1 MMSPPLP
8 TASPLPV
15 PSPLPPRS
23 PLEALILARC
33 SVRRYDARPVPDE
46 HILSILEAAR
56 LAPSASNSQPWRF
69 VVVKEPR
76 AREELARRCFSGI
89 FSRTRFAAEA
99 PVIIALCAERVG
111 MAEAAKSL
119 KDGAMYQLDCGIA
132 GEHIALRAAE
142 LGLGTCWIGWFNR
155 RGARRATGTP
165 RHVKVVSLI
174 ALGYP
179 VAGFEPR
186 EKVRKP
192 LGSIL
197 WLNSWGKSYPGS
209 DGGGKTSK

>member
-1 MMSPPLP
+1 MSSPLAA
-8 TASPLPV
+8 ASPLPV
-15 PSPLPPRS
+15 PSPCVPRS

-33 SVRRYDARPVPDE
+33 SVRRYDTRPVPDE
-46 HILSILEAAR
+46 HVLSIMEAAR

-69 VVVKEPR
+69 VVVKEPKSR
-76 AREELARRCFSGI
+76 DELARRCFSGL
-89 FSRTRFAAEA
+89 FSATRFAANA
-99 PVIIALCAERVG
+99 PVIIALCAERAG

-119 KDGAMYQLDCGIA
+119 KDSAMYQLDCGIA

-155 RGARRATGTP
+155 RGARRAIGAP

-179 VAGFEPR
+179 AAGFQPR
-186 EKVRKP
+186 GKVRKP
-192 LGSIL
+192 LDSIL
-197 WLNSWGKSYPGS
+197 WLNSWGTSYQGS
-209 DGGGKTSK
+209 GGGGKTSK